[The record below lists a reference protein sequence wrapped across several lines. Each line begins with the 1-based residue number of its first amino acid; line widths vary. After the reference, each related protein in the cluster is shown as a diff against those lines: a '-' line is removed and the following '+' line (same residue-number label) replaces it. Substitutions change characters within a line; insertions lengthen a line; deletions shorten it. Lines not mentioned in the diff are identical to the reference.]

1 MSALSTKQLRILG
14 IEATRAFDLA
24 AKHDALELPGEVA
37 TCSKSAQRDF
47 WRQRVCAEVTG
58 FCSFK
63 ELNQTHY
70 RPLLSRFQSLAGNT
84 GAAFKTQLRE
94 ERGAAATTP
103 AGAGLVR
110 DLWHHAAKAGL
121 SEAYVAAIVKGKT
134 RGQTSDLADLS
145 MRLLQQVHDTVLLRA
160 RQKLGRSASVLA
172 DHSPVSGGAQAAG
185 KPGELETRAP
195 SKSRTYVL
203 KPRRTHSTATQP
215 INPDNEPY

>member
-1 MSALSTKQLRILG
+1 MSALSIKQLRILG

-24 AKHDALELPGEVA
+24 SKHDVLELPGEVA

-63 ELNQTHY
+63 QVDQTHY
-70 RPLLSRFQSLAGNT
+70 RPLLSRFQALSGNT
-84 GAAFKTQLRE
+84 GAAFKTALRE

-121 SEAYVAAIVKGKT
+121 GESYVAAIVKGKT
-134 RGQTSDLADLS
+134 RGQTSSLNDLNLS
-145 MRLLQQVHDTVLLRA
+145 MLQQVHDTVLKRA
-160 RQKLGRSASVLA
+160 RAKLKQPSTTVNDSQPSST
-172 DHSPVSGGAQAAG
+172 SPA
-185 KPGELETRAP
+185 
-195 SKSRTYVL
+195 RTYVL
-203 KPRRTHSTATQP
+203 KPRRTRSTATQP
-215 INPDNEPY
+215 RNPDNEPY